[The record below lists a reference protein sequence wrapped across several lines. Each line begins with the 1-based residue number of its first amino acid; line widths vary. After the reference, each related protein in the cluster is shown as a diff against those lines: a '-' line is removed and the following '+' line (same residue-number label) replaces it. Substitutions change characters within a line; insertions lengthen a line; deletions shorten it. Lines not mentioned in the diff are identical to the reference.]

1 MQFDLN
7 YQPTDPATDPTT
19 TTPRYTRCTHQFT
32 RGDKR
37 GQQCQDVA
45 TAGSDKCCRHK
56 PKKPKSGPAAPAA
69 TPEDLERLLGVEPA
83 SLSGDEPSNAGAAM
97 DVDLPPLEAPD
108 PNQDG
113 LPPLP
118 AFLALAARLPV
129 GQDPTDEDPFG
140 SEERGTCTHV
150 FARGQF
156 KGQTCTAR
164 AMPGC
169 DKCCNHKARRAP
181 AVTVEDVDSLCE
193 AVSAMDPAGRVD
205 GLCAGV
211 TETLGNFHT
220 DDESEEEEDE
230 GNHETWPPLGGEDDE
245 HYPDLDPEDPG
256 YEGMA
261 VANRVTIPNPEDP
274 DGPGI
279 SVVVMVNDDQAGGS
293 ADHARAAPPAPPPP
307 VAVPMV
313 PEALRTNPPRDHLDQ
328 GRYADGD
335 ERALLEEI
343 ADLLE
348 FIVASRLDRDL
359 TVYTDHREFG
369 HKANLP
375 TRHRAET
382 WGCFDEIRRLHQEH
396 GTRVVLVD
404 SFNRLL

>member
-7 YQPTDPATDPTT
+7 YQPTDPTMTDPTT

-45 TAGSDKCCRHK
+45 TVGSDKCCRHK
-56 PKKPKSGPAAPAA
+56 PKKPKSAPAA
-69 TPEDLERLLGVEPA
+69 TPEDLERLLGVDPA
-83 SLSGDEPSNAGAAM
+83 SLSGGDPSGAAAA
-97 DVDLPPLEAPD
+97 DFGLPSLEAPD

-118 AFLALAARLPV
+118 AFLAMAARLPV

-169 DKCCNHKARRAP
+169 DKCCNHKARKAP
-181 AVTVEDVDSLCE
+181 VVGAGDVDSLCE
-193 AVSAMDPAGRVD
+193 AASAMDTTGRVD
-205 GLCAGV
+205 DLCAGV
-211 TETLGNFHT
+211 TETLGDFHT
-220 DDESEEEEDE
+220 DDEEEDEEDE
-230 GNHETWPPLGGEDDE
+230 GNYETWTPLGSEGGEE
-245 HYPDLDPEDPG
+245 LVVQEDPG

-279 SVVVMVNDDQAGGS
+279 SVVVIVNDDRAGRS
-293 ADHARAAPPAPPPP
+293 ADHGHAAQPAPPPP
-307 VAVPMV
+307 VAAPMV

-375 TRHRAET
+375 TRHRADT